1 MKEILTALALAYEP
15 QVIPTT
21 PDLMKA
27 IINFQGSSIAVCK
40 KENTPEEECITKASE
55 KALEMRR
62 KVDQVFEK
70 NFADRLVSCQQE
82 GATQGFQ
89 RMTQENV
96 YKLTLK
102 LA

>member
-1 MKEILTALALAYEP
+1 MKEILLSVALAYT
-15 QVIPTT
+15 PTT
-21 PDLMKA
+21 IPLTPA
-27 IINFQGSSIAVCK
+27 LQSSIGEFIGSSIAVCQK
-40 KENTPEEECITKASE
+40 NNIDDDACADQANQ

-62 KVDQVFEK
+62 KVDQVCEK